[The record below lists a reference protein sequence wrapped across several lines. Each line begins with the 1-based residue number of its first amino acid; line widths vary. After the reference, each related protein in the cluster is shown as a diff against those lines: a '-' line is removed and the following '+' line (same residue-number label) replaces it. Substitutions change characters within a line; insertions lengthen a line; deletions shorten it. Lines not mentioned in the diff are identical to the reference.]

1 MPSRFPETKSSPF
14 AVQTERACAYL
25 MLQARARL
33 EGATGL
39 FADAQSLLF
48 LCSAHFLL
56 PELQRQQLTAV
67 HDCLVCAMYV
77 HTLLVWKT
85 LPTHMFDLQNVLMDH
100 LGNAERELSLLDM
113 SFHLTPPEDHAYLTR
128 ATACWAARMDLR
140 RYKEAERFLF
150 SLMRHAP
157 DSCQEEIGEM
167 LSETFAEVNNGSG
180 RKGE

>member
-1 MPSRFPETKSSPF
+1 MAK
-14 AVQTERACAYL
+14 
-25 MLQARARL
+25 L

-39 FADAQSLLF
+39 FADLQSLLF

-56 PELQRQQLTAV
+56 PKLQQQRLTAE

-85 LPTHMFDLQNVLMDH
+85 LPAHMLDLQNVLMEH
-100 LGNAERELSLLDM
+100 LGNAERQLVLLDM

-128 ATACWAARMDLR
+128 ATACWSALMDQR

-167 LSETFAEVNNGSG
+167 LSETFAEVSNGAV
-180 RKGE
+180 RTRHT